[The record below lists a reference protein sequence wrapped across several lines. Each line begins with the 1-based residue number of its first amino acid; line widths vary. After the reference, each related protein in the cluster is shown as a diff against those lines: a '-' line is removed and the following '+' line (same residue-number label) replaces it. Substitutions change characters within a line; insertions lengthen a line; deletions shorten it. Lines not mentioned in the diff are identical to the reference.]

1 MNPNADGQPNINLPS
16 PAEVV
21 PAGNLIEEAEP
32 QTPMKTPEFSN
43 TLSQPGLASPPISVN
58 PNPIQ
63 PLSIVPD
70 VSQPIPS
77 TNVTSRHTN
86 NPAVAA
92 DNDLIEKEWVIKA
105 KQIVEQNREDPYAQ
119 TMEINRFKADYLK
132 KRYNKDL
139 KVNEE

>member
-16 PAEVV
+16 PAEAVST
-21 PAGNLIEEAEP
+21 GNLVEEAEP
-32 QTPMKTPEFSN
+32 QTTIKTPEFSN
-43 TLSQPGLASPPISVN
+43 TLSQPGLVSPPISVN
-58 PNPIQ
+58 SSPIQ
-63 PLSIVPD
+63 PLSIIPD
-70 VSQPIPS
+70 ASQPIPN
-77 TNVTSRHTN
+77 TNMASNHT

-119 TMEINRFKADYLK
+119 IREINRFKADYLK